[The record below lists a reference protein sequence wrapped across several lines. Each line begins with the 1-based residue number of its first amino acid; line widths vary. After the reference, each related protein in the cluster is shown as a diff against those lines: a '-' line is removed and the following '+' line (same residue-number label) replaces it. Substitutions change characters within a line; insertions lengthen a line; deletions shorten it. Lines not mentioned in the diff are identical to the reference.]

1 MMAQMARDRNFFIG
15 LPSLRAVA
23 RDSGLR
29 AVVRDSPF
37 HEYLPFLT
45 VFGHSAEPDAVNEQV
60 KRGDSEG
67 KFPPGLNVRM
77 SICALVPLWT
87 LALPGTCSQKFK
99 NFPLPTPSEKSKN
112 FYGPPH
118 ALSTPCYP
126 FPRLHTPSTRPA
138 GTGLDGP
145 HGGPGGS
152 WLRHNGPE
160 GRDGGSRGLTGG
172 SGGVEGCRGCGKG
185 FPM

>member
-1 MMAQMARDRNFFIG
+1 MPA
-15 LPSLRAVA
+15 LRAVA

-29 AVVRDSPF
+29 AVARDSPF

-60 KRGDSEG
+60 KRGDWEG

-77 SICALVPLWT
+77 SICAPVPLWT
-87 LALPGTCSQKFK
+87 LALPGTCSQKIK
-99 NFPLPTPSEKSKN
+99 NFPLPTPSEKFKN
-112 FYGPPH
+112 FLRPSPRPFHPLLPLPTTSYAFHPPGRNG
-118 ALSTPCYP
+118 SG
-126 FPRLHTPSTRPA
+126 RPSR
-138 GTGLDGP
+138 
-145 HGGPGGS
+145 GPGGS

-172 SGGVEGCRGCGKG
+172 SGGVEGCRGGGKG